1 MHALADRRQKRP
13 RGRVYGYSRWSRYHL
28 GAHGYQNQKAEP
40 QDDLRRSR
48 IDLHSHD
55 GRRKPGKGFCET
67 PLDDI
72 FRQLTGKLDGCT
84 AIRTLP
90 SINDRT
96 RYNSPLY
103 MASPRYALVAYVKS
117 PVGEFVENLRRELH
131 PALPHLAAHLTILPP
146 RPIQGTENAAL
157 QMLARICGQTEPFE
171 VTLDGM
177 ESFVPTTPTVYI
189 RVAHDASRLR
199 ELHDQLNTQT
209 LAFAEEWPYTPHLTI
224 VKMPTEQAAEQALQI
239 ARERWRQYSG
249 TRRIMLDRLIFVR
262 EDAQNCWVDLPPV

>member
-1 MHALADRRQKRP
+1 VGIEPIIAP
-13 RGRVYGYSRWSRYHL
+13 RGLCHTPGFANFDRPPESTTLTSI
-28 GAHGYQNQKAEP
+28 
-40 QDDLRRSR
+40 DD
-48 IDLHSHD
+48 
-55 GRRKPGKGFCET
+55 G
-67 PLDDI
+67 
-72 FRQLTGKLDGCT
+72 
-84 AIRTLP
+84 
-90 SINDRT
+90 T
-96 RYNSPLY
+96 RYNFPLY

-177 ESFVPTTPTVYI
+177 ESFVPTTPTVYV

-224 VKMPTEQAAEQALQI
+224 VKMPTEREAEQALEI
-239 ARERWRQYSG
+239 ARERWRQYTG
-249 TRRIMLDRLIFVR
+249 THRILLDRLTFVR
-262 EDAQNCWVDLPPV
+262 EDAQNCWVDLAPVPLGGTLVSR